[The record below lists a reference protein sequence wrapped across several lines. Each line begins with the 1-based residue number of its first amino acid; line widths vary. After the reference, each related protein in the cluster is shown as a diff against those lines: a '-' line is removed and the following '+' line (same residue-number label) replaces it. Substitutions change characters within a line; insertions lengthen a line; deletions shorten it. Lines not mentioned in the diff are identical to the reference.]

1 MSHNAK
7 YLFKFSKVVIIFSQ
21 FEENVGGGCTKNPLD
36 RIQKIYFNFVV
47 YLFFILGLLHKYLG
61 ECTYTHALN
70 VIPMKAGKSFE
81 GCSKT
86 MFNYIKI

>member
-7 YLFKFSKVVIIFSQ
+7 YLFKFSKVVIIFLRKMSG
-21 FEENVGGGCTKNPLD
+21 VVV
-36 RIQKIYFNFVV
+36 QKTHWTGFKRYILILWCKY
-47 YLFFILGLLHKYLG
+47 FFILALLHKYLG

>member
-7 YLFKFSKVVIIFSQ
+7 YLFIFSKVVIIFSQ
-21 FEENVGGGCTKNPLD
+21 FEENVGVVV
-36 RIQKIYFNFVV
+36 QKTHWTGFKRYILILWSKY
-47 YLFFILGLLHKYLG
+47 FFILALLYKYLG